1 MNAMV
6 YVDIDWG
13 IHKVKLK
20 NALNEKWKELCGFS
34 FSKNMA
40 NFEAFC
46 RTKKLI
52 SNLFFLKS
60 VCGFPLLCTFFL
72 ILAHCDGLMIAF
84 KILSLTSRR
93 HHCNDNDKHNNHEN
107 KSSHDQNPD
116 SLEFH
121 FNITHRIGRPFRT
134 NISWLKFVVKITIH
148 INWS

>member
-1 MNAMV
+1 MF
-6 YVDIDWG
+6 G
-13 IHKVKLK
+13 GKK
-20 NALNEKWKELCGFS
+20 N
-34 FSKNMA
+34 
-40 NFEAFC
+40 
-46 RTKKLI
+46 
-52 SNLFFLKS
+52 S

-148 INWS
+148 INWYIWYRRSITTTNIWHVWLNLKAKTKVVTVGQLITI